1 MKKLLFFVCICGLTI
16 LSCNRKDSIDIPG
29 LVGKWRMV
37 IVKENATGLAT
48 TKPASIQGDVDI
60 TFKSISNSSGVFF
73 GNTPTNV
80 IMENAYSTNTNQA
93 LAISVLSMTK
103 VAETSWWTFLLIIFA
118 VRRSTI
124 LKVMASLLLRRRV
137 KRLCSKN
144 NDIGF
149 LY

>member
-103 VAETSWWTFLLIIFA
+103 VAETSWGDFFVDNI
-118 VRRSTI
+118 RSSQEYNFESDGKLAIKTT
-124 LKVMASLLLRRRV
+124 
-137 KRLCSKN
+137 SKTLM
-144 NDIGF
+144 F
-149 LY
+149 QKQ